1 MVKISANMVS
11 ELRQKTGAGM
21 MACKKALEECAGD
34 MQAAEEHLA
43 KQGIRKAQKSA
54 DKIAAEGAVFV
65 TIGANVGVMVEVNCE
80 TDFVTKQDAFQ
91 QFVQQ
96 VAGLI
101 LGSGE
106 TDVEKLSKMA
116 LSPTSDLSVE
126 EARIALIAKI
136 GENIQVRRA
145 VLMNAENGT
154 QLGAYQHGV
163 RIGVLVKLAGGN
175 ETLAKELAMHIAA
188 MKPEYASIED
198 VPAER
203 YNKEKEIFMAQS
215 ESSGKPANIIE
226 KMVEG
231 RVQKFFSELCLTGQ
245 PFFKEPE
252 KTVADILK
260 AHQAKVVYFERL
272 VVGEGIEKKTT
283 SFAEEVEAQV
293 RGASK

>member
-65 TIGANVGVMVEVNCE
+65 AVDACVGVMVEVNCE

-96 VAGLI
+96 VAGLV
-101 LGSGE
+101 LSSGE
-106 TDVEKLSKMA
+106 TDVEQLSKMA

-145 VLMNAENGT
+145 IVMKAEAGA

-163 RIGVLVKLAGGN
+163 RIGVLVKLVGGN

-188 MKPEYASIED
+188 MKPEYATIDE

-231 RVQKFFSELCLTGQ
+231 RVQKFFGELCLTGQ

-260 AHQAKVVYFERL
+260 AQQAKVVSFERL

>member
-65 TIGANVGVMVEVNCE
+65 TVDAGTGVMVEVNCE

-96 VAGLI
+96 VAGLV

-116 LSPTSDLSVE
+116 LSPASDTSVE
-126 EARIALIAKI
+126 EARIALVAKI

-145 VLMNAENGT
+145 VVMKAEQGT
-154 QLGAYQHGV
+154 LLGAYQHGV

-188 MKPEYASIED
+188 MKPEYNTIED
-198 VPAER
+198 VPAAR

-231 RVQKFFSELCLTGQ
+231 RVQKFFSELCLSGQ

-260 AHQAKVVYFERL
+260 ANQAKVVSFERL